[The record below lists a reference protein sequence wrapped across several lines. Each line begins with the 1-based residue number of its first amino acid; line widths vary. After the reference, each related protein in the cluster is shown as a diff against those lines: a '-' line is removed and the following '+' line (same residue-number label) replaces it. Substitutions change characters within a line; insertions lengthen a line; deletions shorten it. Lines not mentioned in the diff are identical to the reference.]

1 MYAVFGVTKL
11 VARQRALKKIEKD
24 GYDTEEH
31 TSYDEALKAYEENA
45 FATMRETQLSTL
57 YSSRA
62 RAEEYVDLAKKD
74 GARVLRIRRRV
85 QKGFDA
91 VKQEPI
97 LAWES
102 A

>member
-11 VARQRALKKIEKD
+11 VARQRALKKIEKE
-24 GYDTEEH
+24 GYGNEFK
-31 TSYDEALKAYEENA
+31 SYDEALKAYEEQA
-45 FATMRETQLSTL
+45 FSAMRETQLSSM

-62 RAEEYVDLAKKD
+62 RAEEYVALAKKD
-74 GARVLRIRRRV
+74 GARALKIRKRV

-97 LAWES
+97 LAWE
-102 A
+102 AA